1 MAAGGEYSKE
11 ELDWYKSMMQEITT
25 QLTQQKDRRGEKM
38 REIEGH
44 TMKKR
49 AELAEQFEKDYAN
62 YVEELAARD
71 CSGKKFGKPKR
82 LAQ

>member
-1 MAAGGEYSKE
+1 M
-11 ELDWYKSMMQEITT
+11 
-25 QLTQQKDRRGEKM
+25 TQQKDRRGEKM

-71 CSGKKFGKPKR
+71 CSGR
-82 LAQ
+82 SLANLKDSHNNA